1 MDRFNSLDALVA
13 ESKKKFHMLI
23 KFGSLEN
30 LERFQSG
37 SLYMKNLRFYN
48 ELECEHGNGKPDK
61 YDGKW
66 RMNGGQ
72 FVLIDPSTSTLV
84 ASGTARETIFSFGY
98 EKYPVF
104 CLFCCD
110 ERNCGNYQVDK
121 GACVIPVSFSAE
133 QVQKLKTALGT
144 YALIILDTDEFLT
157 RVDKAFCQE
166 NISYMKSCVSYN
178 QGNCI
183 ERVNSI
189 LSNRDNIA
197 FNKDAADFS
206 YQQEFRFLVTNRP
219 VEEHLSLFIGDLHDI
234 TKIVPTDELLKYRI
248 ELRQDFTQIAE

>member
-1 MDRFNSLDALVA
+1 MDKFNSLDALVA
-13 ESKKKFHMLI
+13 ESKKEFHMLI

-30 LERFQSG
+30 LERFQGG

-48 ELECEHGNGKPDK
+48 ELECEPGNGKPDK

-72 FVLIDPSTSTLV
+72 FVLTDSNTSALV
-84 ASGTARETIFSFGY
+84 ARGTVRETIFSFGY

-110 ERNCGNYQVDK
+110 ERNCGNYQIDK
-121 GACVIPVSFSAE
+121 SACVIPVSFSTE

-157 RVDKAFCQE
+157 RVDKAFC
-166 NISYMKSCVSYN
+166 
-178 QGNCI
+178 
-183 ERVNSI
+183 
-189 LSNRDNIA
+189 
-197 FNKDAADFS
+197 
-206 YQQEFRFLVTNRP
+206 
-219 VEEHLSLFIGDLHDI
+219 
-234 TKIVPTDELLKYRI
+234 
-248 ELRQDFTQIAE
+248 

>member
-48 ELECEHGNGKPDK
+48 ELECEPGNGKPDK

-84 ASGTARETIFSFGY
+84 ASGTAREKSSEIINQASY
-98 EKYPVF
+98 L
-104 CLFCCD
+104 LF
-110 ERNCGNYQVDK
+110 ELLKILVYVIAGYQVLDL
-121 GACVIPVSFSAE
+121 FSGTIRE
-133 QVQKLKTALGT
+133 NLCLGKN
-144 YALIILDTDEFLT
+144 Y
-157 RVDKAFCQE
+157 
-166 NISYMKSCVSYN
+166 
-178 QGNCI
+178 
-183 ERVNSI
+183 SI

-219 VEEHLSLFIGDLHDI
+219 VEDHLSLFIGDLHDI

-248 ELRQDFTQIAE
+248 ELRQDFTQITE

>member
-48 ELECEHGNGKPDK
+48 ELECEPGNGRPDK

-84 ASGTARETIFSFGY
+84 ASGTAREKSSEIINQASY
-98 EKYPVF
+98 L
-104 CLFCCD
+104 LF
-110 ERNCGNYQVDK
+110 ELLKILVYVIAGYQVLDL
-121 GACVIPVSFSAE
+121 FSGTIRE
-133 QVQKLKTALGT
+133 NLCLGKN
-144 YALIILDTDEFLT
+144 Y
-157 RVDKAFCQE
+157 
-166 NISYMKSCVSYN
+166 
-178 QGNCI
+178 
-183 ERVNSI
+183 SI

-219 VEEHLSLFIGDLHDI
+219 VEDHLSIFIGDLHDI
-234 TKIVPTDELLKYRI
+234 TKIVPTDEILKYRI
-248 ELRQDFTQIAE
+248 ELRQDFTQITE

>member
-166 NISYMKSCVSYN
+166 NI
-178 QGNCI
+178 
-183 ERVNSI
+183 RATPRNSQI
-189 LSNRDNIA
+189 KHQVLLG
-197 FNKDAADFS
+197 AA
-206 YQQEFRFLVTNRP
+206 
-219 VEEHLSLFIGDLHDI
+219 
-234 TKIVPTDELLKYRI
+234 RI
-248 ELRQDFTQIAE
+248 

>member
-110 ERNCGNYQVDK
+110 ERNCGN
-121 GACVIPVSFSAE
+121 
-133 QVQKLKTALGT
+133 
-144 YALIILDTDEFLT
+144 
-157 RVDKAFCQE
+157 
-166 NISYMKSCVSYN
+166 
-178 QGNCI
+178 
-183 ERVNSI
+183 
-189 LSNRDNIA
+189 
-197 FNKDAADFS
+197 
-206 YQQEFRFLVTNRP
+206 
-219 VEEHLSLFIGDLHDI
+219 
-234 TKIVPTDELLKYRI
+234 
-248 ELRQDFTQIAE
+248 

>member
-48 ELECEHGNGKPDK
+48 ELECEPGNGKPDK

-84 ASGTARETIFSFGY
+84 ASGTAREKSSEIINQASY
-98 EKYPVF
+98 L
-104 CLFCCD
+104 LF
-110 ERNCGNYQVDK
+110 ELLKILVYVIAGYQVLDL
-121 GACVIPVSFSAE
+121 FSGTIRE
-133 QVQKLKTALGT
+133 NLCLGKN
-144 YALIILDTDEFLT
+144 Y
-157 RVDKAFCQE
+157 
-166 NISYMKSCVSYN
+166 
-178 QGNCI
+178 
-183 ERVNSI
+183 SI

-219 VEEHLSLFIGDLHDI
+219 VEDHLSIFIGDLHDI
-234 TKIVPTDELLKYRI
+234 TKIVPTDEILKYRI
-248 ELRQDFTQIAE
+248 ELRQDFTQITE

>member
-48 ELECEHGNGKPDK
+48 ELECEPGNGKPDK

-66 RMNGGQ
+66 KMNGGQ

-104 CLFCCD
+104 CLFC
-110 ERNCGNYQVDK
+110 
-121 GACVIPVSFSAE
+121 
-133 QVQKLKTALGT
+133 
-144 YALIILDTDEFLT
+144 
-157 RVDKAFCQE
+157 
-166 NISYMKSCVSYN
+166 
-178 QGNCI
+178 QGC
-183 ERVNSI
+183 RLFYLLVTC
-189 LSNRDNIA
+189 
-197 FNKDAADFS
+197 AAD
-206 YQQEFRFLVTNRP
+206 
-219 VEEHLSLFIGDLHDI
+219 HLIASSSSIQTRLHASLGILRSPRGD
-234 TKIVPTDELLKYRI
+234 TATEPTFGPSG
-248 ELRQDFTQIAE
+248 RQDRLNCWEKNLL